1 MTKIYCNPLNF
12 SYKYQ
17 FNQEKDKCHLNREA
31 ADPSLILFKDK
42 YYLFPSMTEGYL
54 VSDDLVQWE
63 QKELPKELPLYDYA
77 PDVRAVGDWMYFCA
91 SHHDSPC
98 DFYRTKDPES
108 GIFEKID
115 GTFDF
120 WDPDLFIDDD
130 GRMYFY
136 WGCSNAT
143 PIYGVEL
150 DPETMHQIGRSAAV
164 ISNNNKRMGYE
175 RLGENHH
182 YNPAEN
188 IYVRM
193 LKENA
198 AKQMGCRAEDIKDLG
213 PIIAAMPQQYQM
225 QIKNM
230 LSDNPYIEGA
240 WMTKHAGIYYLQYAC
255 PGAQYNTYADGVY
268 VSKNP
273 LGPFTPAKNNPYS
286 YSPGGFLPGAGH
298 GSTMED
304 RNGNLWHTST
314 MRISINHTFERRIG
328 LWPAG
333 FDADGELFCNQRYGD
348 WPMKTD
354 RTDLWEEP
362 EWMLLSYGKKATA
375 SSEALPASNAVNENV
390 QNWWKAEE
398 EDADAWLKLD
408 LGEVMNVHAVQ
419 INFADDMGLVDLP
432 EGASFIGDTGRGR
445 YIEERRMHTGW
456 LLECSEDDIH
466 WDILKDKQNADSD
479 LPHDLVII
487 QEGKKMRYLRLC
499 RIELPYNQTAC
510 VSGLRVFGQGNGS
523 APLPVESL
531 QTDRYE
537 PMSMKLTWHGFAEG
551 YNVLWG
557 YRPDKLYHSCLV
569 YGKQEADI
577 RALDSESEYYVRVD
591 AFNENGIVHGIVKH
605 VE

>member
-1 MTKIYCNPLNF
+1 MTKYYCNPLNF

-17 FNQEKDKCHLNREA
+17 YNQDKDKCHLNREA
-31 ADPSLILFKDK
+31 ADPSLILFKGK

-54 VSDDLVQWE
+54 VSNDLVQWK

-91 SHHDSPC
+91 SHHDTPC

-120 WDPDLFIDDD
+120 WDPDLFLDDD

-136 WGCSNAT
+136 WGCSNAA

-150 DPETMHQIGRSAAV
+150 DPQTMHQVGNPVAV
-164 ISNNNKRMGYE
+164 ISKNNQRMGYE

-182 YNPAEN
+182 YDPNEN

-198 AKQMGCRAEDIKDLG
+198 AKQMGCQPEDIKDLG

-230 LSDNPYIEGA
+230 LKDNPYIEGA
-240 WMTKHAGIYYLQYAC
+240 WMTKHAGTYYLQYAC

-268 VSKNP
+268 VAKNP

-314 MRISINHTFERRIG
+314 MRISINNTFERRIG

-333 FDADGELFCNQRYGD
+333 FDVDGELFCNQRYGD
-348 WPMKTD
+348 WPMKAD
-354 RTDLWEEP
+354 RTDPWEEP
-362 EWMLLSYGKKATA
+362 EWMLLSYGKKMTA

-390 QNWWKAEE
+390 QNWWKAEAD
-398 EDADAWLKLD
+398 DANAWLELD
-408 LGEVMNVHAVQ
+408 LGEVSNVHAVQ
-419 INFADDMGLVDLP
+419 INFADDMGLVNLP
-432 EGASFIGDTGRGR
+432 EGASLTGDTGRGR
-445 YIEERRMHTGW
+445 YIEERSLHTRW
-456 LLECSEDDIH
+456 LLECSEDDVH
-466 WDILKDKQNADSD
+466 WQILEDKQNSDTD
-479 LPHDLVII
+479 LPHDLVFIR
-487 QEGKKMRYLRLC
+487 EGKTLRYLRLS
-499 RIELPYNQTAC
+499 RMELPYHQTPC
-510 VSGLRVFGQGNGS
+510 VSGLRVFGQGTGS
-523 APLPVESL
+523 VPLPVESL
-531 QTDRYE
+531 QADRYE
-537 PMSMKLTWHGFAEG
+537 PMSMKLTWHGTAAG

-557 YRPDKLYHSCLV
+557 HRPDKLYHSCLIL
-569 YGKQEADI
+569 GKQEADI
-577 RALDSESEYYVRVD
+577 RALDSESEYYIRVD
-591 AFNENGIVHGIVKH
+591 AFNENGIAHGIVEH

>member
-1 MTKIYCNPLNF
+1 MTKYYCNPLNF

-17 FNQEKDKCHLNREA
+17 FNQDKDKCHLNREA
-31 ADPSLILFKDK
+31 ADPSLILFKGK

-54 VSDDLVQWE
+54 VSDDLVQWD
-63 QKELPKELPLYDYA
+63 QKALPKELPLYDYA

-108 GIFEKID
+108 AIFEKID

-150 DPETMHQIGRSAAV
+150 NPQTMHQMGKPTVV
-164 ISNNNKRMGYE
+164 ISNNHTRMGYE
-175 RLGENHH
+175 RLGENH
-182 YNPAEN
+182 YYKPEDNRF
-188 IYVRM
+188 VKM

-273 LGPFTPAKNNPYS
+273 LGPFIPAKNNPYS

-314 MRISINHTFERRIG
+314 MRISVNDTFERRIG

-333 FDADGELFCNQRYGD
+333 FDSDGELFCNQRYGD
-348 WPMKTD
+348 WPTKAD
-354 RTDLWEEP
+354 RTDPWEEP
-362 EWMLLSYGKKATA
+362 EWMLLSYGKKMTA

-390 QNWWKAEE
+390 QNWWKAEA
-398 EDADAWLKLD
+398 EDTNAWLELD
-408 LGEVMNVHAVQ
+408 LGEVSNVHAVQ
-419 INFADDMGLVDLP
+419 INFADDLGIVDLP
-432 EGASFIGDTGRGR
+432 AGAQFIGDQGRGR
-445 YIEERRMHTGW
+445 YIEERKFHTRW
-456 LLECSEDDIH
+456 LLEYSEDGIA
-466 WDILKDKQNADSD
+466 WKVLADKRKVNTD
-479 LPHDLVII
+479 LSHDLIVSEEGI
-487 QEGKKMRYLRLC
+487 QLRYLRLSS
-499 RIELPYNQTAC
+499 IELPYDQAPC
-510 VSGLRVFGQGNGS
+510 ISGLRVFGRGS
-523 APLPVESL
+523 GTAPKKADHV
-531 QTDRYE
+531 QADRYE
-537 PMSMKLTWHGFAEG
+537 PMSMKVSWQSDGTG
-551 YNVLWG
+551 YEVLWG
-557 YRPDKLYHSCLV
+557 HAADKLYHSCTV
-569 YGKQEADI
+569 FGRSEVDI
-577 RALDSESEYYVRVD
+577 RALDAQSEYYIRVD
-591 AFNENGIVHGIVKH
+591 AFNENGISHGTVEKVK
-605 VE
+605 